1 MIERGDNLALDAT
14 VVDVS
19 SEFSDAW
26 AAENAI
32 DGDPATEWSSIGDGD
47 DAFITIDLGPPQRV
61 AAVEFLT
68 RSMADWSAVTSTFF
82 IEVDVGK
89 RLGPFEAGNPADPN
103 PSAVQLSG
111 QVLRFEI
118 DSSSGGNTGAI
129 EIQVFAPAADGGSGD

>member
-1 MIERGDNLALDAT
+1 MVE
-14 VVDVS
+14 VS

-32 DGDPATEWSSIGDGD
+32 DGDLATEWSSTGDGD
-47 DAFITIDLGPPQRV
+47 DAFITIDLGSPQQV

-68 RSMADWSAVTSTFF
+68 RSMADGSAVTSTFF
-82 IEVDVGK
+82 IEVDGGK

-103 PSAVQLSG
+103 PNAVELSG

-129 EIQVFAPAADGGSGD
+129 EIRVLAPAADGGSGG